1 MQTCETEASSLVA
14 RVRVIA
20 STAQNS
26 RTASTAVGGAVPGCG
41 RRLRACWGFAA
52 RVRQCLR
59 YASHPR
65 HPRHPLTVGQVWKGV
80 LREVEVLKILSHENV
95 IQLCAPRPKQSRLLV
110 VLGVL
115 RVLGVCS
122 DTCAVA
128 LAPIRF
134 A

>member
-1 MQTCETEASSLVA
+1 MFGVCRA
-14 RVRVIA
+14 R
-20 STAQNS
+20 SPLF
-26 RTASTAVGGAVPGCG
+26 AVPIN
-41 RRLRACWGFAA
+41 
-52 RVRQCLR
+52 
-59 YASHPR
+59 PR
-65 HPRHPLTVGQVWKGV
+65 HPQVWKGV

-115 RVLGVCS
+115 GVCS
-122 DTCAVA
+122 DNCAVA